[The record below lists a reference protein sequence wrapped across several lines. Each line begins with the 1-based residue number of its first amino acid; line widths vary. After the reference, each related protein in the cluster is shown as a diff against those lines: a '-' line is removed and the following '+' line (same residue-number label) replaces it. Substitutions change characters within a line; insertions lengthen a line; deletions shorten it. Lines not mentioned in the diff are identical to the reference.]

1 MTKCLYSLKFRNNL
15 ALAFLFLLLLL
26 EINNPIPFQTAS
38 GSTIP
43 LQHLYIPSAQEPI
56 NITSDQDF
64 INLGFPGNG
73 TEEDPYRIENYTI
86 ITDEYI
92 SIAVYNTSKHFVIQ
106 NCFVTASAYGIYIE
120 EAGEKTATVFNNTCT
135 NCIDGIRIIFS
146 WNSTVVANSC
156 KNNSRY
162 GIKLDT
168 CLFSIVA
175 NNTCE
180 SNNNGLCVITCIES
194 VVTNNTCFNNTFV
207 GLIIWNTSAF
217 AANNTCFSNGYGIE
231 LRLAHVTL
239 SHSKCFNN
247 TYYGISLKGSSY
259 STIINNS
266 CKDNGYGIYH
276 KDSFHTLVANNT
288 CESNNYGMFYTIGS
302 WYDTIINNTCANNTM
317 DGIYLEH
324 VRDGE
329 VKNNLLYNNSN
340 YGLYLTDTIDTVI
353 ASNVF
358 VDNNVGGTSQ
368 AYDDGFYNVWFDQ
381 SINEGN
387 YWSDWDGTGTYP
399 IDGNA
404 NVNDPFPLYES
415 SGFPTINEFLAL
427 PLFFFIFPLVLIV
440 RKLWNSR
447 KKH

>member
-1 MTKCLYSLKFRNNL
+1 MIKCLIPLKFRNNL
-15 ALAFLFLLLLL
+15 TLAFLFILLIL
-26 EINNPIPFQTAS
+26 EINNPIPFQTVS

-43 LQHLYIPSAQEPI
+43 LQPIFLLSTQEPI

-64 INLGFPGNG
+64 IDLGFPGNG
-73 TEEDPYRIENYTI
+73 TEEDPYRIENHTI
-86 ITDEYI
+86 ITDERNGI
-92 SIAVYNTSKHFVIQ
+92 SIFNTTKHFIIQ
-106 NCFVTASAYGIYIE
+106 HCQVTASNYGIYIE
-120 EAGEKTATVFNNTCT
+120 DVEDKTTSVVNNTCT
-135 NCIDGIRIIFS
+135 NCIDGIRIIS
-146 WNSTVVANSC
+146 SYNLTVMANSC

-162 GIKLDT
+162 GIKLDS
-168 CLFSIVA
+168 CVFSIVA

-180 SNNNGLCVITCIES
+180 SNLDGLCVIGCFES
-194 VVTNNTCFNNTFV
+194 VVTNNTCFNNTLV

-231 LRLAHVTL
+231 FRLAYVTL
-239 SHSKCFNN
+239 SYSNCFNN

-259 STIINNS
+259 STIVNNS
-266 CKDNGYGIYH
+266 CKDNRYGIYH
-276 KDSFHTLVANNT
+276 KDSFNTLVANNT

-324 VRDGE
+324 VKYSE
-329 VKNNLLYNNSN
+329 VKSNLLYNNSN
-340 YGLYLTDTIDTVI
+340 YGLYLTETNDTVI

-358 VDNNVGGTSQ
+358 VDNNIGGTSQ
-368 AYDDGFYNVWFDQ
+368 AYDDGVYNVWFDQ

-415 SGFPTINEFLAL
+415 PGFPTIIEFLPL
-427 PLFFFIFPLVLIV
+427 PRFFFIIPLVLIV
-440 RKLWNSR
+440 RKPWSSR